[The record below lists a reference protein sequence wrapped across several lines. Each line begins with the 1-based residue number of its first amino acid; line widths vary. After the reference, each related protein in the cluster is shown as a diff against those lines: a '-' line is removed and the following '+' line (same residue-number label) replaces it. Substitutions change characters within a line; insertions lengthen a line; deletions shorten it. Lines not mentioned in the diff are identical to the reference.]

1 MLALPVRRALAT
13 LLAASAVGALGAAR
27 AEAAPIPAP
36 KQYFGFELGTTGKLA
51 RFSKMQDYF
60 KLIADQSNRVT
71 YQSLGQTTLDHE
83 FPLLQ
88 ISSPEN
94 LQHVDQ
100 ILADN
105 NRLAN
110 PRGLTEEDAKALAAK
125 TIPVYYLEA
134 GMHSTE
140 VGPVQAIPD
149 IVYRLATEKSP
160 EINTILKKLLIVV
173 VPAANPDG
181 SHLVTDYFNE
191 TEGTNY
197 TRTYPDLYHHYTGH
211 DDNRDWLFFTQKE
224 SQLRIGVFKKY
235 RPVVEH
241 ILHQAGATNPRMWV
255 PPWDDGISGA
265 RGALQMQ
272 ASNALGMDIVR
283 GLYAQDKKGV
293 SYGNGY
299 GIWGTS
305 DIASFETFMGSA
317 LVLFETASLRDLA
330 YPYTSSNGQP
340 LGNQTRSMRNLLPYD
355 KNTWTL
361 EQDVDYLETGVWIG
375 LEDVAKEPERWA
387 LDELYRVPRE
397 AIDSSNGPWAF
408 VIPAG
413 QRDMYAVYD
422 QLKVLRDGTAEIDRA
437 TAPFTAGGKSYPAGS
452 YVIKTR
458 QPMGEWVNQVLGN
471 RPYPDAR
478 NCADCPLLMPYSEA
492 TDNEPT
498 MLGITAD
505 PIATSFNASLER
517 VTDVQP
523 QQVLMPAAPADQG
536 AYLVEPSSEGVSYF
550 LANLQ
555 AADVPT
561 FRASETFSANGHD
574 FAPGT
579 LVVPPSARARAV
591 LEDTSK
597 TTGLPVYATD
607 ASPKVAGFELKP
619 GTKVGLIRGINN
631 QPGGWLMWQ
640 LDQHKID
647 YKVVSADDYP
657 KLSALYD
664 VILMPDGV
672 SQSRIVN
679 GIDPNTVPERFRW
692 ARGVGQEGWAQLKQ
706 FVLDGGT
713 MVAIGSSG
721 DTARALLDLPV
732 EHVMLPSPFRIPGS
746 LMRVSTSAGVP
757 ELWGMPAQ
765 WATWSEGDTGYRVTD
780 YSKAKVGTA
789 YPNDAQP
796 LLASGYAEGDAGLR
810 GLADIVTFD
819 VGKGHV
825 MISATDLNFRTWP
838 RVAWTV
844 IANAIYQ
851 GPSTAVAAGAEPK
864 AAVEAAPAVAS
875 KALASAKVPAT
886 PSTAAKDKAA
896 ANAKKAA
903 ALKATKRALARKRA
917 HAKKRASRRA

>member
-1 MLALPVRRALAT
+1 MHAFSARRAIAMGVAILAT
-13 LLAASAVGALGAAR
+13 LAVTAAR
-27 AEAAPIPAP
+27 ADAAPIPP
-36 KQYFGFELGTTGKLA
+36 PQQYFGFKLGTTGKLA
-51 RFSKMQDYF
+51 RFSKMEDYYR
-60 KLIADQSNRVT
+60 LIADQSPRVDFE
-71 YQSLGQTTLDHE
+71 SLGATTLGHD
-83 FPLLQ
+83 FPLMR
-88 ISSPEN
+88 ISAPEN

-105 NRLAN
+105 DRLAN

-160 EINTILKKLLIVV
+160 EINAILKKLLIVV

-191 TEGTNY
+191 TDGTNY
-197 TRTYPDLYHHYTGH
+197 TRTYPDLYHYYTGH

-224 SQLRIGVFKKY
+224 SQMRIGVFKRY

-255 PPWDDGISGA
+255 PPWDDGVSGA
-265 RGALQMQ
+265 RGALELQ
-272 ASNALGMDIVR
+272 ASNSLGMDIVR
-283 GLYAQDKKGV
+283 GLFAEDKKGV

-305 DIASFETFMGSA
+305 DISSFETFQGSA
-317 LVLFETASLRDLA
+317 VVLFETASLRDLA
-330 YPYTSSNGQP
+330 YPFSSSDGKP
-340 LGNQTRSMRNLLPYD
+340 LGNQERSMRNLLPYD
-355 KNTWTL
+355 KSTWTL
-361 EQDVDYLETGVWIG
+361 EQDVDYLETGTWIG
-375 LEDVAKEPERWA
+375 LESVAREPERWA

-397 AIDSSNGPWAF
+397 AIDSTNGPWAF
-408 VIPAG
+408 VLPAG
-413 QRDMYAVYD
+413 QRDEYAVYD
-422 QLKVLRDGTAEIDRA
+422 QLKVLEDGRAEIDRA
-437 TAPFTAGGKSYPAGS
+437 TAPFTAGGKTYPAGS

-471 RPYPDAR
+471 RPYPNAR
-478 NCADCPLLMPYSEA
+478 NCSSCPLLMPYSEA

-505 PIATSFNASLER
+505 PIASSFTAGLER
-517 VTDVQP
+517 VKKVTP
-523 QQVLMPAAPADQG
+523 EAVLMPQPPAAAG

-555 AADVPT
+555 RQSVPV
-561 FRASETFSANGHD
+561 FRSSATFSAGGHD

-579 LVVPPSARARAV
+579 LVIPPSATARDV
-591 LEDTSK
+591 LQSTSK
-597 TTGLPVYATD
+597 QTGLPVYATD
-607 ASPKVAGFELKP
+607 AAPKVAGFQLKP
-619 GTKVGLIRGINN
+619 GTRVGLIRGINN

-640 LDQHKID
+640 LDQHHVK

-657 KLSALYD
+657 RLSALYD
-664 VILMPDGV
+664 TILVPDGI

-679 GIDPNTVPERFRW
+679 GTSPDTVPERFHW
-692 ARGVGQEGWAQLKQ
+692 ARGVGQAGWEQLRQ
-706 FVLDGGT
+706 FVLDGGA

-721 DTARALLDLPV
+721 DTARALLNLPV
-732 EHVMLPSPFRIPGS
+732 EHVSLPSPFRIPGS
-746 LMRVSTSAGVP
+746 LMRVASSAGVP

-765 WATWSEGDTGYRVTD
+765 WATWSENDTGWRVTD
-780 YSKAKVGTA
+780 PANAKVGSS

-819 VGKGHV
+819 AGKGHV

-838 RVAWTV
+838 RAAWTV
-844 IANAIYQ
+844 VANAIYQ
-851 GPSTAVAAGAEPK
+851 GPSTAVPAA
-864 AAVEAAPAVAS
+864 
-875 KALASAKVPAT
+875 
-886 PSTAAKDKAA
+886 
-896 ANAKKAA
+896 
-903 ALKATKRALARKRA
+903 
-917 HAKKRASRRA
+917 

>member
-1 MLALPVRRALAT
+1 MHALPVRRVFVT
-13 LLAASAVGALGAAR
+13 LLAALAALAAGSAR
-27 AEAAPIPAP
+27 ADAAAIPP
-36 KQYFGFELGTTGKLA
+36 PQQYFGFQMGTTGKLA
-51 RFSKMQDYF
+51 RFSKMEDYF
-60 KLIADQSNRVT
+60 RLIADRSNRVNFE
-71 YQSLGQTTLDHE
+71 SLGATTLGHD
-83 FPLLQ
+83 FPLMQ
-88 ISSPEN
+88 ISAPEN
-94 LQHVDQ
+94 LAHVDQ

-140 VGPVQAIPD
+140 VAPVQSIPD
-149 IVYRLATEKSP
+149 IVYRLATEKSTD
-160 EINTILKKLLIVV
+160 INTILKRLLIVV

-191 TEGTNY
+191 TEGTSF

-241 ILHQAGATNPRMWV
+241 ILHQAGANNPRMWV
-255 PPWDDGISGA
+255 PPWDDGISAA
-265 RGALQMQ
+265 RDALQMQ
-272 ASNALGMDIVR
+272 ASNSLGMDVVR

-293 SYGNGY
+293 STGNGY

-317 LVLFETASLRDLA
+317 LLLFETASLRDLA
-330 YPYTSSNGQP
+330 YPYTSSDGKP
-340 LGNQTRSMRNLLPYD
+340 LGNTERSMRNLLPYD

-361 EQDVDYLETGVWIG
+361 EQNVDYLETGVWLG
-375 LEDVAKEPERWA
+375 LESVAREPARWA
-387 LDELYRVPRE
+387 LDELYRVPRN
-397 AIDSSNGPWAF
+397 AVNAGNGPWAY
-408 VIPAG
+408 VLPAG

-422 QLKVLRDGTAEIDRA
+422 QLKVLQDGAAEIDRA

-458 QPMGEWVNQVLGN
+458 QPMGAWVNQVLGN
-471 RPYPDAR
+471 RPYPNAR
-478 NCADCPLLMPYSEA
+478 NCASCPLLMPYSEA

-505 PIATSFNASLER
+505 PVDASFSASLQR
-517 VTDVQP
+517 VTSVAP
-523 QQVLMPAAPADQG
+523 ETVLMPQPPAEAG

-555 AADVPT
+555 QQSVPT
-561 FRASETFSANGHD
+561 FRASETFSAGGKD
-574 FAPGT
+574 FPPGT
-579 LVVPPSARARAV
+579 LVVPPSATARAV
-591 LEDTSK
+591 LEDTSRQ
-597 TTGLPVYATD
+597 TGLPVFATD

-619 GTKVGLIRGINN
+619 GTRVGLIRGINN

-640 LDQHKID
+640 LDQHHVK
-647 YKVVSADDYP
+647 YQVVSADDYP
-657 KLSALYD
+657 RLSALYD
-664 VILMPDGV
+664 TILMPDGV

-679 GIDPNTVPERFRW
+679 GINPDTVPERFRW
-692 ARGVGQEGWAQLKQ
+692 ARGVGQEGWNQLKQ
-706 FVLDGGT
+706 FVLDGGS

-721 DTARALLDLPV
+721 DTAKTLLDLPAD
-732 EHVMLPSPFRIPGS
+732 HVMPQSPFRIPGS

-765 WATWSEGDTGYRVTD
+765 WATWSENDTGWRVTD
-780 YSKAKVGTA
+780 YAKAKVGSS

-796 LLASGYAEGDAGLR
+796 LVASGYAEGEAGLR

-825 MISATDLNFRTWP
+825 MLSATDLNFRTWP

-851 GPSTAVAAGAEPK
+851 GPSTPVT
-864 AAVEAAPAVAS
+864 APARS
-875 KALASAKVPAT
+875 
-886 PSTAAKDKAA
+886 
-896 ANAKKAA
+896 
-903 ALKATKRALARKRA
+903 
-917 HAKKRASRRA
+917 